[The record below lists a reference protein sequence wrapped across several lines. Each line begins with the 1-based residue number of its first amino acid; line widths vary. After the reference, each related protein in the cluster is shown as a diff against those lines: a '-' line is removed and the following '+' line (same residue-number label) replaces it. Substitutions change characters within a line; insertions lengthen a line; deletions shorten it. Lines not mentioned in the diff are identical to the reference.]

1 MVSGRSFSDLAR
13 AMISRPVLM
22 MSAIRSLRTPMMSR
36 PLPTVVPSRYLGPA
50 SMPQPNIVISRY
62 LVDFSLPPQHASF
75 RDSVRELAQGVALVF
90 AAEVDRDHRF
100 PDESVRAAAESGLL
114 GVLIPREYGGAG
126 LDALAFTVCIDE
138 LARACASTSVIVDV
152 HTSVG
157 SEPILLFG
165 TDEQKKRWLP
175 RLASG
180 ELLGAFALT
189 EPAAGSDAASLQ
201 TSARRKGDGY
211 VLNGTKVFI
220 TNIGRAGLYIVFART
235 RPDERAA
242 GVSAFLVPAESPG
255 VKVGQ
260 VFKKMGLNGSPTGE
274 LVLEDVA
281 VPTANRLGGEGEGFR
296 VAMRALDS
304 GRIGIS
310 GQALGIAQ
318 AAVDESTALMRERGH
333 GQGDDF
339 VLADMATRLESAR
352 LLAYHAAW
360 RCSHGWPFTRQAS
373 MSKLH
378 CNDPAMQV
386 ELDHLQIAGEAGAF
400 SGSPFERHVR
410 DAKALQIYEGSN
422 QVQRIVIARDLVKAG

>member
-1 MVSGRSFSDLAR
+1 MDL
-13 AMISRPVLM
+13 
-22 MSAIRSLRTPMMSR
+22 
-36 PLPTVVPSRYLGPA
+36 
-50 SMPQPNIVISRY
+50 
-62 LVDFSLPPQHASF
+62 SLPPQHASF

-126 LDALAFTVCIDE
+126 LDALAFTLCIDE

-165 TDEQKKRWLP
+165 TDEQKRRWLP

-189 EPAAGSDAASLQ
+189 EPGAGSDAASLQ
-201 TSARRKGDGY
+201 TSARPKGDGY

-235 RPDERAA
+235 GPGERAA
-242 GVSAFLVPAESPG
+242 GVSAFIVPAESPG

-274 LVLEDVA
+274 LVLEDVV
-281 VPTANRLGGEGEGFR
+281 VPRANRLGAEGEGFT

-310 GQALGIAQ
+310 GQALGIGF
-318 AAVDESTALMRERGH
+318 AAVDEATALLKGRTR
-333 GQGDDF
+333 GQGEEF
-339 VLADMATRLESAR
+339 WLADMATRLESAR
-352 LLAYHAAW
+352 MLAYHAAW
-360 RCSHGWPFTRQAS
+360 LCSSGRPFTLAAS
-373 MSKLH
+373 MAKLH
-378 CNDPAMQV
+378 CTDTTMQV
-386 ELDHLQIAGEAGAF
+386 ALDALQLAGDEGVLA
-400 SGSPFERHVR
+400 GSPFERHVR

-422 QVQRIVIARDLVKAG
+422 QVQRVVIAREVMQV